1 MSLIAI
7 ITARGGSKR
16 IPHKNIKNFLGKPI
30 ITYSIE
36 AALKSELFSEVMVST
51 DDLEIA
57 EISKRY
63 GASIPFMRSASAS
76 DDNATTTD
84 ALIDVFETYTK
95 QGKNFECACCIY
107 PTAPFITSEKLI
119 QAYNKLIEDRLD
131 VVFPI
136 MKFSY
141 PIWRSL
147 KKDGEKL
154 IMNWPQH
161 LNSRSQ
167 DLPETF
173 HDAGQFYFFRVNTF
187 LEEKK
192 LFGEN
197 SGGIEIDETEG
208 QDIDNEMDWRLAEL
222 KYQLMGK
229 ML

>member
-16 IPHKNIKNFLGKPI
+16 IPHKNIKDFLGKPI

-167 DLPETF
+167 DLSETF